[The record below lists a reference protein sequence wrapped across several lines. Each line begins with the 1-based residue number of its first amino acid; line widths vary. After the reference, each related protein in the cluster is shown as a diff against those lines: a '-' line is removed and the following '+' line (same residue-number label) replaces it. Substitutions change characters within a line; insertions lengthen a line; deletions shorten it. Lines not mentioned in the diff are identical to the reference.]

1 MTTPPYPPYPPYPPG
16 WQPPRRPNSTGE
28 VVGLAFAGIG
38 LFIAANVAIAFVAAI
53 LSSGGSDVW
62 LALAAGA
69 LALFAFGGGIALVL
83 LRRPW
88 AKGLGLGL
96 MIGWALMTVITAGFC
111 TGVNPALYS

>member
-1 MTTPPYPPYPPYPPG
+1 MTTPPYPPYPPGPPG
-16 WQPPRRPNSTGE
+16 WEPGKQPSSTGQ

-38 LFIAANVAIAFVAAI
+38 LFIAANLAVTFVVLL
-53 LSSGGSDVW
+53 LSIDGSTGW
-62 LALAAGA
+62 LIVGAAG
-69 LALFAFGGGIALVL
+69 LALFAFGGGISLVL

-96 MIGWALMTVITAGFC
+96 MIGWALMTVVTAGFC